1 MRENC
6 TSRLIE
12 RTVEGRL
19 CPTTFDSTTEATPNT
34 AEKGSTA
41 SFVQMTSEIPT
52 ETGGTARQAAP
63 QPAAPAQP
71 AKPANLPTFSLEPAR
86 RVTMMVGESD
96 SGVRVQ
102 LSENRGEVS
111 VRFNAPT
118 VICTGLEGSVHNLVD
133 SLNRQQVPLSDVL
146 FSGRFDTGTDSGQS
160 QHGDG
165 HGSRQGQS
173 ADTESEETLAFMT
186 EFESSDEDSLVSLTA

>member
-1 MRENC
+1 
-6 TSRLIE
+6 
-12 RTVEGRL
+12 
-19 CPTTFDSTTEATPNT
+19 
-34 AEKGSTA
+34 
-41 SFVQMTSEIPT
+41 
-52 ETGGTARQAAP
+52 
-63 QPAAPAQP
+63 
-71 AKPANLPTFSLEPAR
+71 
-86 RVTMMVGESD
+86 MMVGESD

-118 VICTGLEGSVHNLVD
+118 VIRTGLEGSVHNLVD